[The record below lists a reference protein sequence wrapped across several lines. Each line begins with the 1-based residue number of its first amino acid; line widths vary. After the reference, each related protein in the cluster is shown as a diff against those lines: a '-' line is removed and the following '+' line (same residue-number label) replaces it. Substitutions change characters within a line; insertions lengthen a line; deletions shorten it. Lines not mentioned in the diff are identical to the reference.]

1 MDTPS
6 VLLRILEQKA
16 SGPRSP
22 TLRVTGYAQSKQ
34 CLTTTSQSWLVATRS
49 SLLRER
55 HTVTEDFP
63 QSAWPFRG
71 ISSGIM
77 LSHRHCRGCQP
88 HIFQIKAGHCAQTCY
103 MFVLPFSDSGVT
115 LTYAFA
121 CAGPSL
127 TPHNEHLI
135 TCSPLIPEISCRC

>member
-6 VLLRILEQKA
+6 VLLRILEQKTI
-16 SGPRSP
+16 GPHC
-22 TLRVTGYAQSKQ
+22 AQSKQ
-34 CLTTTSQSWLVATRS
+34 CQATTSQSWLVATRS

-55 HTVTEDFP
+55 HGVTDDFLLL
-63 QSAWPFRG
+63 AWSFRG

-77 LSHRHCRGCQP
+77 LSHWRCRGCQP
-88 HIFQIKAGHCAQTCY
+88 HTFRKKPGHRAQTCY
-103 MFVLPFSDSGVT
+103 MFVLPFTVIGVT
-115 LTYAFA
+115 LTYAFV

-135 TCSPLIPEISCRC
+135 TCSPHDPGDFLSVLMSFYGP